1 MPDHQ
6 HAPTPRT
13 HPVRRVAG
21 RAAVAL
27 ETTLLA
33 HGLPAGQG
41 PPLAEELD
49 AIIESH
55 NARPATI
62 GVLDG
67 VPIVGMTREELTD
80 FLARPRIEKAN
91 TANLGPLIHQ
101 RATAATTV
109 SATVQLAASA
119 GIRVMATGGLGGV
132 HHNMAQRLDISAD
145 LTALTQHPVA
155 VVSSGVKAI
164 LDVASTRELLE
175 TLGVPVIGYKTE
187 TFPAFYLTDSESGVD
202 ATYDNP
208 AGIAAFARHHLAQ
221 TGRGVLVVQP
231 VPAEHAIEPHQW
243 HDWLEQAQQATPAV
257 QGRAATPAILD
268 TLHRISDGKTLSA
281 NLALVR
287 ANADLA
293 AQIAVEIAQ
302 PSEPRA

>member
-13 HPVRRVAG
+13 TIVRRVAG

-33 HGLPAGQG
+33 HGLPAGKG
-41 PPLAEELD
+41 LPLAKELD
-49 AIIESH
+49 AVIESH
-55 NARPATI
+55 GARPATI

-67 VPIVGMTREELTD
+67 TPIVGMTKDELAD
-80 FLARPRIEKAN
+80 FLGRQAVEKAN

-101 RATAATTV
+101 GATAATTV
-109 SATVQLAASA
+109 SATVSLAASA

-132 HHNMAQRLDISAD
+132 HHNMDHRLDISAD
-145 LTALTQHPVA
+145 LAALAQQPVA

-175 TLGVPVIGYKTE
+175 TLGVPVVGSKTE

-202 ATYDNP
+202 ATFENVDD
-208 AGIAAFARHHLAQ
+208 IAAFARHHLAS
-221 TGRGVLVVQP
+221 TGRGVLIVQP
-231 VPAEHAIEPHQW
+231 VPAEHAIEPHLW
-243 HDWLEQAQQATPAV
+243 HHWLEEAQAATPAV
-257 QGRAATPAILD
+257 QGRAATPAVLE
-268 TLHRISDGKTLSA
+268 TLHRISDGKTLEA

-293 AQIAVEIAQ
+293 ARIAVQMAG
-302 PSEPRA
+302 

>member
-33 HGLPAGQG
+33 HGLPAGEG
-41 PPLAEELD
+41 LPLAKELD
-49 AIIESH
+49 AIVRSH
-55 NARPATI
+55 HARPATI

-67 VPIVGMTREELTD
+67 VPIVGMTEDE
-80 FLARPRIEKAN
+80 LARFLGRSKIEKAN

-101 RATAATTV
+101 GATAATTV
-109 SATVQLAASA
+109 SATVALAASA

-132 HHNMAQRLDISAD
+132 HFNMDRRLDISAD
-145 LTALTQHPVA
+145 LTSLVQHPVA

-175 TLGVPVIGYKTE
+175 TLAIPVIGYKTE

-202 ATYDNP
+202 ATFDD
-208 AGIAAFARHHLAQ
+208 AGDIAAFVRRHLAS

-231 VPAEHAIEPHQW
+231 VPAEHAIEPHLW
-243 HDWLEQAQQATPAV
+243 HHWLEEAQAATPAV
-257 QGRAATPAILD
+257 QGRAATPAVLD
-268 TLHRISDGKTLSA
+268 TLHRISGGKTLAA

-287 ANADLA
+287 ANVDLA
-293 AQIAVEIAQ
+293 AQIAVEI
-302 PSEPRA
+302 SR

>member
-1 MPDHQ
+1 MASHQ
-6 HAPTPRT
+6 HAPTPST
-13 HPVRRVAG
+13 PPVRRVAG

-33 HGLPAGQG
+33 HGLPAGRG
-41 PPLAEELD
+41 LPLAEELD
-49 AIIESH
+49 TIIEGQH
-55 NARPATI
+55 ARPATI

-67 VPIVGMTREELTD
+67 VPIVGMTLDELAD

-91 TANLGPLIHQ
+91 TANLGTLIHQ

-109 SATVQLAASA
+109 STTVQLAASA

-132 HHNMAQRLDISAD
+132 HHNMARRLDISAD
-145 LTALTQHPVA
+145 LAALARHPVA

-164 LDVASTRELLE
+164 LDVPSTRELLE
-175 TLGVPVIGYKTE
+175 TLGIPVIGFNTD
-187 TFPAFYLTDSESGVD
+187 TFPAFYLTDSESSVD
-202 ATYDNP
+202 ATYGEP
-208 AGIAAFARHHLAQ
+208 ADIAEVARRHLAQ
-221 TGRGVLVVQP
+221 TGRGMLIVQP

-243 HDWLEQAQQATPAV
+243 HDWLEQAQHATPAV

-268 TLHRISDGKTLSA
+268 TLHRISGGKTLAA

-293 AQIAVEIAQ
+293 ARIAVEIA
-302 PSEPRA
+302 R

>member
-1 MPDHQ
+1 MPDQQ

-13 HPVRRVAG
+13 TVVRRVAG

-33 HGLPAGQG
+33 HGLPAGEG
-41 PPLAEELD
+41 LPLAKELD
-49 AIIESH
+49 AIIESRD
-55 NARPATI
+55 ARPATI

-67 VPIVGMTREELTD
+67 VPIVGMTRDELTS
-80 FLARPRIEKAN
+80 FLGRANIEKAN
-91 TANLGPLIHQ
+91 TANLGPLIYQ
-101 RATAATTV
+101 GATAATTV
-109 SATVQLAASA
+109 SATVSLAASA

-132 HHNMAQRLDISAD
+132 HRNMDQRLDISAD
-145 LTALTQHPVA
+145 LTALAQHPVA
-155 VVSSGVKAI
+155 IVSSGVKAI

-175 TLGVPVIGYKTE
+175 TLGIPVVGYKTD

-202 ATYDNP
+202 ATFDKVDDI
-208 AGIAAFARHHLAQ
+208 AGFARHHLAS

-231 VPAEHAIEPHQW
+231 VPAEHAIEPHLW
-243 HDWLEQAQQATPAV
+243 HQWLEEAQAATPAV
-257 QGRAATPAILD
+257 QGRAATPAVLE
-268 TLHRISDGKTLSA
+268 TLHRISDGKTLLT

-293 AQIAVEIAQ
+293 AQVAVQIA
-302 PSEPRA
+302 R

>member
-1 MPDHQ
+1 MANHQ

-13 HPVRRVAG
+13 PTVRRVAG

-41 PPLAEELD
+41 LPLAVKLD
-49 AIIESH
+49 AIIEAHS
-55 NARPATI
+55 ARPATI

-67 VPIVGMTREELTD
+67 VPIVGMTHDELTE
-80 FLARPRIEKAN
+80 FLSRPRIEKAN

-132 HHNMAQRLDISAD
+132 HHNMHQRLDISAD
-145 LTALTQHPVA
+145 LAALARHPVA

-175 TLGVPVIGYKTE
+175 TLGVPVIGYNTD
-187 TFPAFYLTDSESGVD
+187 TFPAFYLTDSESSVD
-202 ATYDNP
+202 ASYDNP
-208 AGIAAFARHHLAQ
+208 ADIAAFARHHLAS

-231 VPAEHAIEPHQW
+231 VPAEHAIEPHLW
-243 HDWLEQAQQATPAV
+243 HHWLTEAQAATAAV
-257 QGRAATPAILD
+257 QGRATTPALLD

-293 AQIAVEIAQ
+293 AQIAVEIAANAS
-302 PSEPRA
+302 P

>member
-1 MPDHQ
+1 
-6 HAPTPRT
+6 
-13 HPVRRVAG
+13 VRRVAG

-33 HGLPAGQG
+33 HGLPKGQG
-41 PPLAEELD
+41 LPLAQELD
-49 AIIESH
+49 TIIQARI
-55 NARPATI
+55 ARPATI

-67 VPIVGMTREELTD
+67 VPIVGMTHSELAD
-80 FLARPRIEKAN
+80 FLTRPRIEKAN

-101 RATAATTV
+101 GATAATTV

-132 HHNMAQRLDISAD
+132 HHNTHQRLDISAD
-145 LTALTQHPVA
+145 LAAITRFPVA
-155 VVSSGVKAI
+155 IVSSGVKAI

-175 TLGVPVIGYKTE
+175 TLGVPVIGYNTD
-187 TFPAFYLTDSESGVD
+187 TFPAFYLTDSESSVD
-202 ATYDNP
+202 ATYDDP
-208 AGIAAFARHHLAQ
+208 ADISAFARHHLAQ

-243 HDWLEQAQQATPAV
+243 PHWLAQAQAATAAV
-257 QGRAATPAILD
+257 QGRAATPALLD

-293 AQIAVEIAQ
+293 ARIAVEIA
-302 PSEPRA
+302 R